1 MSLVVS
7 SLFAEAETL
16 KMLFTAPCV
25 QGLRMS
31 KVVHPRNGPGEA
43 LPWGSWLPTE
53 SSRAYRVHQSDG
65 LHTPHGPRIALL

>member
-1 MSLVVS
+1 MS

-31 KVVHPRNGPGEA
+31 KVVHPRNGQLKRCHGGA
-43 LPWGSWLPTE
+43 A
-53 SSRAYRVHQSDG
+53 SRGVQLGVQSA
-65 LHTPHGPRIALL
+65 PHGPRIALL